1 MAHAFLRHFKK
12 STSNTQYQGEPQFL
26 LMSVVIMMIALII
39 MMMMAMVMMVMM
51 MTLGWKVIQ
60 RGRNSALG
68 LMEPFM
74 PH

>member
-1 MAHAFLRHFKK
+1 MHFEAFKK
-12 STSNTQYQGEPQFL
+12 SCSQYQGEPQNFIL
-26 LMSVVIMMIALII
+26 SVVIMMMALL
-39 MMMMAMVMMVMM
+39 MMMLMLMVMM

>member
-1 MAHAFLRHFKK
+1 MMMAL
-12 STSNTQYQGEPQFL
+12 
-26 LMSVVIMMIALII
+26 I
-39 MMMMAMVMMVMM
+39 MMMMVRMVVVMVMVVMM